1 MKKTNTKQ
9 SSQSK
14 VKIKEQKNISISELP
29 FWVAGL
35 VFLATTLIFFGEQ
48 LFGSAYFWED
58 FIRYVYPTQAFAARE
73 ALSGPIPFWNPFTFS
88 GMPFIADIAVGFF
101 YPLNRLL
108 SLFVSGDGYLPFS
121 ALQILIVL
129 HFFIAQI
136 SIYFLLRYWKISSV
150 ASIISSIAYAFS
162 MLMVVRVIHPMIVQH
177 FAWFPLVILFYLKGL
192 EKKNIKY
199 SIISGIILG
208 LSMLA
213 GHPQISLYEG
223 LFLAFF
229 FIVYFIYL
237 FKNKENS
244 AKGIIYFISCGVL
257 PIIIASGIFLVQ
269 LLPSQELTDYS
280 QRKEMSYEAA
290 SEGSLQLSQVCSAV
304 VPKVFGYSDGSYKM
318 DVPFYLKFDGQ
329 LQSHFFWETAFY
341 FGIVILILGL
351 FGISVSYKTKT
362 GLTLLIIAIF
372 GFLYS
377 LGNNGFIHSIFYN
390 LPFFST
396 FRNPARMM
404 FFVLI
409 AFCFFA
415 GFGFDELWK
424 KIKDSK
430 TLLRFSITA
439 AIPLFI
445 AILVALGLVQSSFE
459 APAEMISKISSYG
472 TTTLVFILLSYIIV
486 FLMQRGLFKPLAA
499 GFALAVLLF
508 IDLYLAGASFNK
520 SEQNPKELYA
530 VDSQLKQML
539 QAKAPNDIFRVNM
552 RMYEPIRYRVMEDNQ
567 GMIDKIMLFEGYNQ
581 LMLERTSPPI
591 EGKQIKDL
599 LNIKYEIGFDSVR
612 NSAAF
617 FERPDYFPRCWLAY
631 QVIESSSEAV
641 GDLMKNTQF
650 DYTKQVVLEKAVSLA
665 MPDSLEIDSS
675 DYAVCLEYENNYIK
689 YKVKNKTNAVLVF
702 SEVWYP
708 AWNGYIDGKQT
719 EVLRANYC
727 LRAIPIPAGEHQV
740 ELKFESSA
748 FSTGFLVSALTLG
761 ISLLGLVFL
770 QFFGKRKE

>member
-1 MKKTNTKQ
+1 MKKTNTKV
-9 SSQSK
+9 SSQAKSQ
-14 VKIKEQKNISISELP
+14 KEQKITITELP

-58 FIRYVYPTQAFAARE
+58 FVRYVYPTQAYAARE
-73 ALSGPIPFWNPFTFS
+73 VLSGSLPFWNPFTFG

-108 SLFVSGDGYLPFS
+108 SLFVSGDGYLSFS
-121 ALQILIVL
+121 ALQIYIIL
-129 HFFIAQI
+129 HFLIAQI
-136 SIYFLLRYWKISSV
+136 SIFFLLRYWKISSIG
-150 ASIISSIAYAFS
+150 SIISSIGYAFS
-162 MLMVVRVIHPMIVQH
+162 LLLVVRVIHPMIVEH
-177 FAWFPLVILFYLKGL
+177 LAWFPLVILFYLKGL
-192 EKKNIKY
+192 EKKNLKY
-199 SIISGIILG
+199 SIISGLILG

-237 FKNKENS
+237 LKNKESNS
-244 AKGIIYFISCGVL
+244 KGILYFIICGIV
-257 PIIIASGIFLVQ
+257 PIILASGIFTIQ

-280 QRKEMSYEAA
+280 QRKEMSYERAA
-290 SEGSLQLSQVCSAV
+290 EGSLQFPQIYSAV

-318 DVPFYLKFDGQ
+318 EVPFYLKFDGQ
-329 LQSHFFWETAFY
+329 VQNYFYWETAFY

-362 GLTLLIIAIF
+362 GLTLLIIALF
-372 GFLYS
+372 GFLYA
-377 LGNNGFIHSIFYN
+377 LGSNGFIHSIFYN

-415 GFGFDELWK
+415 GFGFDYLWK
-424 KIKDSK
+424 NIKDSK
-430 TLLRFSITA
+430 TLLRLSVAVGF
-439 AIPLFI
+439 PF
-445 AILVALGLVQSSFE
+445 LVALLVSLGLIQSSFE

-472 TTTLVFILLSYIIV
+472 TTSIIFILMTFAVII
-486 FLMQRGLFKPLAA
+486 LMQRGLFKPVAA
-499 GFALAVLLF
+499 GAALAVLLF
-508 IDLYLAGASFNK
+508 IDLYIAGASFNVG
-520 SEQNPKELYA
+520 EQNPKEQYA
-530 VDSQLKQML
+530 VDSQLKQMMRPKL
-539 QAKAPNDIFRVNM
+539 PNEIFRVNM
-552 RMYEPIRYRVMEDNQ
+552 RMYEPIRYRAMEDNQ
-567 GMIDKIMLFEGYNQ
+567 GMLDRIMLIEGYNQ

-591 EGKQIKDL
+591 EGKQIRDL
-599 LNIKYEIGFDSVR
+599 LNVKYEIGFDSAR

-617 FERPDYFPRCWLAY
+617 FDRTGFFPRAWLAY
-631 QVIESSSEAV
+631 EAIESSPEAV
-641 GDLMKNTQF
+641 GDFMKKSQF
-650 DYTKQVVLEKAVSLA
+650 DYKRQVVLEKEIALA
-665 MPDSLEIDSS
+665 MPDSSEIDST
-675 DYAVCLEYENNYIK
+675 DNVVCLKYENNNLK
-689 YKVKNKTNAVLVF
+689 YKVKAKTNAVLVF

-727 LRAIPIPAGEHQV
+727 LRAIPIPAGEHEV

-748 FSTGFLVSALTLG
+748 FTTGFMTSIITFLAG
-761 ISLLGLVFL
+761 IVGIVLL
-770 QFFGKRKE
+770 QFFGKKDNY